1 MGLVSTILELVGK
14 LADAVK
20 AVPAIRRD
28 RNRKAV
34 LRKELEHKDFRWR
47 SLSRLARA
55 IGASEEDTRDLL
67 NELGARGGTD
77 KNGEEIWGLRSRVEG
92 RED

>member
-1 MGLVSTILELVGK
+1 MSTILELVGK

-20 AVPAIRRD
+20 AVPAIRRN
-28 RNRKAV
+28 RNRKAT
-34 LRKELEHKDFRWR
+34 LRKELEHPDFRWR

-77 KNGEEIWGLRSRVEG
+77 KNGEEVWGLKSRVEG

>member
-1 MGLVSTILELVGK
+1 MSAILELLGK

-20 AVPAIRRD
+20 AVPAVRRN
-28 RNRKAV
+28 RNRKAT
-34 LRKELEHKDFRWR
+34 LRKELEHPDFRWR

-55 IGASEEDTRDLL
+55 IGASEQETRDLL
-67 NELGARGGTD
+67 SEMGARGGTGKD
-77 KNGEEIWGLRSRVEG
+77 GEEIWGLRSRVEG